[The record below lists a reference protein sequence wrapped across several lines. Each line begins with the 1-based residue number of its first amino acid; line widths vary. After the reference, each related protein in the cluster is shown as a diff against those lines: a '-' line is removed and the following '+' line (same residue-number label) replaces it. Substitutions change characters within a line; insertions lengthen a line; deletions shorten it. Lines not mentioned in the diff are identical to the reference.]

1 MTHEILFNRGE
12 EEDYWFDYYLN
23 ILVIFDQ
30 IFVIFNKQI
39 SETCL
44 NYINNQLDSMS
55 QQTNKSTVNKWRV
68 KLTDSLYFPHH
79 NNILRIHLF

>member
-12 EEDYWFDYYLN
+12 EEDYWFNYYLN

-39 SETCL
+39 SETW
-44 NYINNQLDSMS
+44 I
-55 QQTNKSTVNKWRV
+55 
-68 KLTDSLYFPHH
+68 
-79 NNILRIHLF
+79 I